1 MLHGCLHEDAT
12 WENRHALRWSS
23 VAKQP
28 GVRLEWGSP
37 RGPGTKL
44 TSLLAF
50 GTITSKVALNRKLS
64 LVNWRVLPRD
74 GGPTSVYDRKDG
86 EAIYL
91 YWLTD
96 DVCLLA
102 GQRSMNKEAR
112 GFPRVSQVRFLTIC
126 LLC

>member
-74 GGPTSVYDRKDG
+74 GRPTSVYDRKDG
-86 EAIYL
+86 EVIYL
-91 YWLTD
+91 FGHRLHLPIGRPKID
-96 DVCLLA
+96 EE
-102 GQRSMNKEAR
+102 EAR
-112 GFPRVSQVRFLTIC
+112 GFPRVSQVRFLTMC